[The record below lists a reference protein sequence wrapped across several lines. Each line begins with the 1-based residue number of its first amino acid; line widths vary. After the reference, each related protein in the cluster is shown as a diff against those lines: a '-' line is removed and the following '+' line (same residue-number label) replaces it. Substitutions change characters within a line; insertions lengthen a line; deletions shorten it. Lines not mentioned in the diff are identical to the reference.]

1 MSIDHDASLAELVVA
16 QPQAAA
22 VLERLRLDYCCGGAT
37 TLTDACA
44 RRGLDADTVAAL
56 LDALDDGS
64 PEADRLAAHD
74 VGRASISELCDH
86 IVVAH
91 HGPLRPALD
100 RIDHLLATV
109 VRVHGETQRSLYDV
123 DRLFAALRADLEAHM
138 HVEES
143 RLFPACRTLAASG
156 DADAFGDGLLALLED
171 DHAATGDAMHAIREL
186 TGDFDEGHARC
197 STHRQLLAELRA
209 FELDLHQHIH
219 EENNI
224 LFPRVRERL
233 PTKEAATGSIPRR
246 EGT

>member
-1 MSIDHDASLAELVVA
+1 MPIAHDATLAELVVA
-16 QPQAAA
+16 RPQAAA
-22 VLERLRLDYCCGGAT
+22 ILERLRLDYCCGGAT
-37 TLTDACA
+37 TLADACA
-44 RRGLDADTVAAL
+44 RRGLDPATVAAL
-56 LDALDDGS
+56 LDALDLGSLERDG
-64 PEADRLAAHD
+64 RTMHD
-74 VGRASISELCDH
+74 VRRASITDLCDH

-109 VRVHGETQRSLYDV
+109 VRVHGESQRSLHDV

-143 RLFPACRTLAASG
+143 RLFPACRTLEASG
-156 DADAFGDGLLALLED
+156 DAAAFEDSLLALLED
-171 DHAATGDAMHAIREL
+171 DHAATGDTMCAIREL

-233 PTKEAATGSIPRR
+233 SARTRP
-246 EGT
+246 